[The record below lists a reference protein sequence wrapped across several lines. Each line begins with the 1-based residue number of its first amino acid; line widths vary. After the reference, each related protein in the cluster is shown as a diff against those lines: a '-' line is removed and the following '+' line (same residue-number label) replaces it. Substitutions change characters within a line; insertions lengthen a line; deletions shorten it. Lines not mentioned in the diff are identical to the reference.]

1 MEVEERQDH
10 RETEDE
16 GDRKWPSMMM
26 KLIRN
31 VKPRSMI
38 RKSIYMKRDLRPK

>member
-10 RETEDE
+10 RGIEDKS
-16 GDRKWPSMMM
+16 DRKWPDMVM

-31 VKPRSMI
+31 VKPRS
-38 RKSIYMKRDLRPK
+38 